1 MDWKSSYISY
11 GAALGI
17 SITLCSVLVNEVLWF
32 LKSFLSVNAFI
43 MTISVIISWITLD
56 NIVLCSDIKQLTNE
70 NNDDNPTD
78 CEVILLKKLNYT
90 NRRLEETSE
99 LLAREKTSHNTT
111 KSQMQSIQKKKITPL
126 LHERL
131 V

>member
-32 LKSFLSVNAFI
+32 LKTIFSANAFI
-43 MTISVIISWITLD
+43 FTISVVISWITLD
-56 NIVLCSDIKQLTNE
+56 NIVLCSDIQELTNE
-70 NNDDNPTD
+70 NKNDTPSE

-99 LLAREKTSHNTT
+99 LLAKETSSHYLT
-111 KSQMQSIQKKKITPL
+111 KSKLQEKSLFCTCSG
-126 LHERL
+126 RS
-131 V
+131 